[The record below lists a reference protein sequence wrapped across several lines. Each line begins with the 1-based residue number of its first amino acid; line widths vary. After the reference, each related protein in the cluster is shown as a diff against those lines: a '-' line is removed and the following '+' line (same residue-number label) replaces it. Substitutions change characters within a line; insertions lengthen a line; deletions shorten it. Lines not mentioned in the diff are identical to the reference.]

1 MRISETITDSE
12 SSAAIKQVADKQAA
26 ARHVGDKKIAG
37 KREGS
42 DEQRGASPHARNTAG
57 ERERVSRTTVN
68 LIVDALLLVLVVVLL
83 FTAAVLRFVFPAPS
97 AAAGWTLWGQGYDAW
112 AAMQFVLTS
121 IIGLSILLHVML
133 HWSWVCGAVLSKI
146 LRRRGRLARLDEGQ
160 QTLWGVGLLIAV
172 VNLLGLLVGLAYLT
186 IQPPP
191 L

>member
-1 MRISETITDSE
+1 MKIPDTLTESGSRATI
-12 SSAAIKQVADKQAA
+12 KQAA
-26 ARHVGDKKIAG
+26 VRQVAF
-37 KREGS
+37 KRVEA
-42 DEQRGASPHARNTAG
+42 DEQDGVSPQTRDAAG
-57 ERERVSRTTVN
+57 QRERVSRTTVN
-68 LIVDALLLVLVVVLL
+68 LIVDAVLMVLVVLLL

-97 AAAGWTLWGQGYDAW
+97 AAAGWTLWGQSYDTW

-121 IIGLSILLHVML
+121 IIGLSIMLHVML
-133 HWSWVCGAVLSKI
+133 HWSWVCGVVLSKI

-172 VNLLGLLVGLAYLT
+172 VNLLGLLVGVAYLT

>member
-1 MRISETITDSE
+1 MKFPDPIAESDSRATVKQ
-12 SSAAIKQVADKQAA
+12 AAVKQVAQTP
-26 ARHVGDKKIAG
+26 VAG
-37 KREGS
+37 
-42 DEQRGASPHARNTAG
+42 DEQDGVSPHARVTAG

-68 LIVDALLLVLVVVLL
+68 LIVDAVLLVLVVLLL

-146 LRRRGRLARLDEGQ
+146 LRRRGRLVRLDEGQ

-172 VNLLGLLVGLAYLT
+172 VNFLGLLVGLAYLT